1 MDAFVF
7 SDIFSKVFTWR
18 SSLLSSLL
26 VAIGCLWRLEFSDVD
41 QTVAAN
47 DPRCFLV
54 EWMESILSLVHAR
67 SVVNFTADVLILRIV
82 AGNSILGNDTNFI
95 IIVRRKK
102 LKIAVRL
109 TRDRIGDA
117 LSHLDIKFKL
127 LFVVSTHALSMLASF
142 HFPFFNSYPIHV
154 DLFDCSSL
162 VLLFL
167 ASNFFKLLWILIL
180 IPPSNINWSN
190 QIRSISFNSCLSISN
205 ILFNHLNILIHILKH
220 VKVPMI
226 RFNSC
231 IWLNG
236 RKLANVALALVGQF
250 DFRVQ
255 PTCLL
260 IKLIVFHVFA
270 STVLG
275 NDDSVILSHLK
286 CLEVILSV
294 GFI

>member
-7 SDIFSKVFTWR
+7 SNIFGKVFTWR

-26 VAIGCLWRLEFSDVD
+26 VAIGCLWRLEFSDMD
-41 QTVAAN
+41 RTVAA
-47 DPRCFLV
+47 DDSRCFLV
-54 EWMESILSLVHAR
+54 EWMESVLSLVHAW
-67 SVVNFTADVLILRIV
+67 SVVNFTAGVLILRIV
-82 AGNSILGNDTNFI
+82 AGSSILGNDTNFI
-95 IIVRRKK
+95 IIVWRKK

-117 LSHLDIKFKL
+117 LSHFDIKFKL
-127 LFVVSTHALSMLASF
+127 LFVSTHTLSMLTSF
-142 HFPFFNSYPIHV
+142 HFSFFNSYPIHI

-180 IPPSNINWSN
+180 IPPSNINMSN

-205 ILFNHLNILIHILKH
+205 ILFNNLNILIHILKH
-220 VKVPMI
+220 VKIPMI
-226 RFNSC
+226 RFNSS

-236 RKLANVALALVGQF
+236 WKLEYIALVLVSQF
-250 DFRVQ
+250 DFRVL

-275 NDDSVILSHLK
+275 NNNSIVLSHLK
-286 CLEVILSV
+286 RLNVILAV